1 MTLPYFDHSF
11 VAVIIQI
18 LLQMKRSFTV
28 LTVLSAAIL
37 FTASCSKDK
46 EVVAPP
52 VDEVIPAYDVPTT
65 YNFANADFLK
75 ASQRVKM
82 GAELNSY
89 LGTANNAVITA
100 AKAND
105 YFDNKNN
112 LFTTD
117 ASLNASGVTLA
128 EKTTDP
134 AFFRGHFTTQATNSL
149 SNGVAASDGVAGVV
163 ISGTTKRLVGPTGLE
178 SNQAVAKGLMGALF
192 FKEAVNLLTNIPND
206 DNKTVTNGTTL
217 AQRHWDEAFGN
228 LGVPIDYDPSKTYVN
243 TDPTRPLLW
252 GGYLAER
259 GKEILAGKTIFDA
272 FLKGRAALGAND
284 KKVVAAQIK
293 IILDKWEQLNAAA
306 ALEYSTIPTRSV
318 NVGNLATQFHA
329 LSEGFGFIHSLQFRP
344 ATSKLSAA
352 DYATLK
358 ATFATSFYTL
368 INEPGFTKLVQAQT
382 ILKTTYGL

>member
-1 MTLPYFDHSF
+1 MKNKFIY
-11 VAVIIQI
+11 AA
-18 LLQMKRSFTV
+18 LLLAGFALAT
-28 LTVLSAAIL
+28 
-37 FTASCSKDK
+37 SCTKDNDM
-46 EVVAPP
+46 VAPP
-52 VDEVIPAYDVPTT
+52 ADEVVTPYDVPTT

-89 LGTANNAVITA
+89 LGTANNATITA
-100 AKAND
+100 TKAND
-105 YFDNKNN
+105 MFDNKNSQ
-112 LFTTD
+112 FAD
-117 ASLNASGVTLA
+117 ATLNASGVTLA
-128 EKTTDP
+128 EKTTDA
-134 AFFRGHFTTQATNSL
+134 AFFRGHFTTQATNSA
-149 SNGVAASDGVAGVV
+149 SNTVTAVNGTAGIIVV
-163 ISGTTKRLVGPTGLE
+163 GTTKRLVGTTGLE
-178 SNQAVAKGLMGALF
+178 SNQAVAKGMMGALF
-192 FKEAVNLLTNIPND
+192 FKEAVTLLSNIGND

-217 AQRHWDEAFGN
+217 AQRHWDEAFGS
-228 LGVPIDYDPSKTYVN
+228 LGVPVNYDPTVTYVN

-272 FLKGRAALGAND
+272 FLKGRAALGGHD
-284 KKVVAAQIK
+284 KVVVAAQAK

-329 LSEGFGFIHSLQFRP
+329 LSEGFGFIHSLQFRA

-358 ATFATSFYTL
+358 GIFATNFYTL
-368 INEPGFTKLVQAQT
+368 IEEPNFTKLVQAQT

>member
-1 MTLPYFDHSF
+1 
-11 VAVIIQI
+11 
-18 LLQMKRSFTV
+18 MKRSFTV
-28 LTVLSAAIL
+28 LTVLSAALL
-37 FTASCSKDK
+37 FTASCTKNDDL
-46 EVVAPP
+46 VTAP
-52 VDEVIPAYDVPTT
+52 VDEAVTPYDVPTT

-89 LGTANNAVITA
+89 LGTANNAVITS

-128 EKTTDP
+128 EKTSD
-134 AFFRGHFTTQATNSL
+134 AAYFRGHFATQATNSL
-149 SNGVAASDGVAGVV
+149 SNTVTAADGTAGIIVV
-163 ISGTTKRLVGPTGLE
+163 GTTKRLVGPTGLE
-178 SNQAVAKGLMGALF
+178 SNQAVAKGMMGALF
-192 FKEAVNLLTNIPND
+192 FKEAVTLLTNIPND

-228 LGVPIDYDPSKTYVN
+228 LGVPVNYDPTVTYVN
-243 TDPTRPLLW
+243 TDPLRPLLW

-272 FLKGRAALGAND
+272 FLKGRAALGGHD
-284 KKVVAAQIK
+284 KLVVAAQAK
-293 IILDKWEQLNAAA
+293 IIIDKWEQLNAAA

-329 LSEGFGFIHSLQFRP
+329 LSEGFGFIHSLQFR
-344 ATSKLSAA
+344 ATTSKLSAA

-358 ATFATSFYTL
+358 SIFATNFYTL